1 MIFKFAVVSGSGW
14 LIDFSIFT
22 FLNFIGF
29 PVWLSNFLGA
39 TTAVIFVFFVS
50 VRKVFQYGGGYLLDK
65 LIKYVI
71 YQILAITVASM
82 LIDFIVMQ
90 FDITPL
96 IAKVIVT
103 PLTFYANF
111 LFMGYITSGR
121 LRYK

>member
-14 LIDFSIFT
+14 LIDFTIFT
-22 FLNFIGF
+22 FLNLIGF

-39 TTAVIFVFFVS
+39 TIAVVFVFFVS
-50 VRKVFQYGGGYLLDK
+50 VRKVFQYGGGYLFNK

-71 YQILAITVASM
+71 YQIVAITVASL

-96 IAKVIVT
+96 FAKVIVT

-111 LFMGYITSGR
+111 LFMGYITSGM
-121 LRYK
+121 LRFK